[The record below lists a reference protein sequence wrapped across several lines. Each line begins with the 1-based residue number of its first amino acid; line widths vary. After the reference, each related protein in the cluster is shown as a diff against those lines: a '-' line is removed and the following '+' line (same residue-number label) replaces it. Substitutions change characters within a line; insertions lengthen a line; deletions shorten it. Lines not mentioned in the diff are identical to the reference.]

1 MKKKQLIV
9 NADDYGHTEGVSA
22 GIREAHLHGLVSST
36 SAMMNRPYVRQA
48 LADALELAPRLGLG
62 VHLCLTAG
70 KPLLPPEKV
79 PSLVQP
85 DGTFFR
91 ESEFV
96 ARLPLISVEEVKAE
110 WQAQVDLFCRLLGRA
125 PDHLDSHHHTSYF
138 TRELFEAMLQLAE
151 ELGCRIRRPFGED
164 SDDLPGEETNLGLD
178 QIMSA
183 FESKGNTAKPL
194 TTQGYFGS
202 FYDEDAS
209 FEVLNEAL
217 EKMAHHETINSFEIM
232 THPAIV
238 DEELMEVSSYNLQRD
253 RERRI
258 LQDQRLVTF
267 VDEHFELVR
276 FGDLT

>member
-110 WQAQVDLFCRLLGRA
+110 WQGQVDLFCRLLGRA

-151 ELGCRIRRPFGED
+151 NLGCRIRRPSGED
-164 SDDLPGEETNLGLD
+164 SDDLPCEETKLGLD
-178 QIMSA
+178 
-183 FESKGNTAKPL
+183 
-194 TTQGYFGS
+194 
-202 FYDEDAS
+202 
-209 FEVLNEAL
+209 
-217 EKMAHHETINSFEIM
+217 
-232 THPAIV
+232 
-238 DEELMEVSSYNLQRD
+238 
-253 RERRI
+253 
-258 LQDQRLVTF
+258 
-267 VDEHFELVR
+267 
-276 FGDLT
+276 